1 MVRSI
6 EGRVQG
12 FTPPQTAA
20 RRRRWLA
27 SLYSPCSA
35 IDGQRITEMERADQG
50 TCRGTGLARPLGLT
64 ACRYVLNDLR
74 LNADL
79 RGRQPPE
86 ITAAGRKRLTSNDSL
101 VVFPIIEYYQEFGV
115 AWFGPS

>member
-1 MVRSI
+1 
-6 EGRVQG
+6 
-12 FTPPQTAA
+12 
-20 RRRRWLA
+20 
-27 SLYSPCSA
+27 
-35 IDGQRITEMERADQG
+35 
-50 TCRGTGLARPLGLT
+50 
-64 ACRYVLNDLR
+64 VLNDLR